1 MSWRFT
7 ADHGMPPEPSEQ
19 GLRILPDE
27 VVKLVHDHF
36 DPQGALVQHYEPENS
51 QMAID
56 MNRLAALNKT
66 LADVAR
72 FLEQQP
78 FVLAA
83 FTEDEVRWRAARIQ

>member
-1 MSWRFT
+1 
-7 ADHGMPPEPSEQ
+7 
-19 GLRILPDE
+19 
-27 VVKLVHDHF
+27 
-36 DPQGALVQHYEPENS
+36 
-51 QMAID
+51 MAID